1 MVRSYLQPWIR
12 QAICLWLALVAQL
25 RAGLEELHGTGVEVA
40 LIRQLW
46 HLLGNNFTSRV
57 LIRRSDPVLAQLN
70 LADDEIDCNAD
81 SIQIAPLEV
90 PLHLHKLIHLGHLV
104 AI

>member
-1 MVRSYLQPWIR
+1 MVGSYLRPWIL

-25 RAGLEELHGTGVEVA
+25 RADLEELHGTGVEVS

-57 LIRRSDPVLAQLN
+57 LIRRS
-70 LADDEIDCNAD
+70 DEIDCNAD

-104 AI
+104 AV